1 MGSEFTLPAFLFF
14 YENCGFTQGNL
25 TNPGCT
31 IRPAVSVESLT
42 TAPDQMS
49 GPDKNWQGQS
59 PQFGNYATQSASSGQ
74 DKCLQ
79 D

>member
-1 MGSEFTLPAFLFF
+1 MGSEFTLAAFFF
-14 YENCGFTQGNL
+14 YENRGFTQGNL

-49 GPDKNWQGQS
+49 GPDKNWQSES
-59 PQFGNYATQSASSGQ
+59 PQFGNDATQSASSGQ
-74 DKCLQ
+74 AKGRHY
-79 D
+79 